1 MHGLNFTC
9 IFRVCLHFP
18 IEFLKNLKLGSV
30 MGFVFITLF
39 NSRLKFI
46 EYENMIDLSQA
57 KQQVSY
63 AST

>member
-1 MHGLNFTC
+1 
-9 IFRVCLHFP
+9 
-18 IEFLKNLKLGSV
+18 

-46 EYENMIDLSQA
+46 EYQNMIDLSQA

-63 AST
+63 ASTWKDSVPLRWFKQLDASTGELGEFGSEHF